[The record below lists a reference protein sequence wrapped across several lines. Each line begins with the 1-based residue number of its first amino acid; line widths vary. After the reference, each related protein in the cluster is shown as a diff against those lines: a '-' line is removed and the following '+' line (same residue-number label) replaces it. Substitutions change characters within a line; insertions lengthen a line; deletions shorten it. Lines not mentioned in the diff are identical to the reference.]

1 MLLFHCSLFDQDR
14 KVMKTFIQVI
24 NIARCYPP
32 QPKDGEYPGRDF
44 TEAPEESASAAPSPS
59 RTSAKK
65 RRVVDTDIVEDSK
78 DLGDTH
84 FSSGDDDDGVIP
96 VQPLDSRP
104 PLRVG
109 KKILPKFGLDA
120 S

>member
-1 MLLFHCSLFDQDR
+1 
-14 KVMKTFIQVI
+14 VET
-24 NIARCYPP
+24 N
-32 QPKDGEYPGRDF
+32 
-44 TEAPEESASAAPSPS
+44 
-59 RTSAKK
+59 
-65 RRVVDTDIVEDSK
+65 IVEDSE

-84 FSSGDDDDGVIP
+84 FSSSDDDDSVIAAK
-96 VQPLDSRP
+96 PLDSRP

>member
-1 MLLFHCSLFDQDR
+1 LARVKSNESVCSGYQR
-14 KVMKTFIQVI
+14 S
-24 NIARCYPP
+24 RCYPP
-32 QPKDGEYPGRDF
+32 QPEDGEYPGRDF
-44 TEAPEESASAAPSPS
+44 TEAAEESASAAPSPS

-65 RRVVDTDIVEDSK
+65 KWVVDADFAEDSE

-96 VQPLDSRP
+96 AQPLDSRP

>member
-1 MLLFHCSLFDQDR
+1 M
-14 KVMKTFIQVI
+14 KVFARII

-44 TEAPEESASAAPSPS
+44 TEAPEESTSAAPSAS
-59 RTSAKK
+59 RTSAEKK
-65 RRVVDTDIVEDSK
+65 HAVDADFVEDLE

-84 FSSGDDDDGVIP
+84 FSSGDDDGVIP
-96 VQPLDSRP
+96 TQPLDSRP

>member
-1 MLLFHCSLFDQDR
+1 VD
-14 KVMKTFIQVI
+14 
-24 NIARCYPP
+24 A
-32 QPKDGEYPGRDF
+32 DF
-44 TEAPEESASAAPSPS
+44 
-59 RTSAKK
+59 
-65 RRVVDTDIVEDSK
+65 VEDSE

-96 VQPLDSRP
+96 AEPLDSRP
-104 PLRVG
+104 PLCVG

>member
-1 MLLFHCSLFDQDR
+1 M
-14 KVMKTFIQVI
+14 KVFVQVI
-24 NIARCYPP
+24 NVARCYLPR
-32 QPKDGEYPGRDF
+32 PKDGEYPRRDF

-65 RRVVDTDIVEDSK
+65 KQAVDADFIKDSK

-84 FSSGDDDDGVIP
+84 FSSSDDDGVIP
-96 VQPLDSRP
+96 AQPLDSRP